1 MEAAGIESDSGSE
14 PDSANPHG
22 KPLSR
27 AVTGPHEPT
36 LTTCLPSTHHP
47 DAARLTSSGA
57 PVVPEDPDLAS
68 VNAAWP
74 YLSQDDRQRILSIAT
89 GIEKPC

>member
-27 AVTGPHEPT
+27 AVAGPHEPT
-36 LTTCLPSTHHP
+36 LTNCLPSTHHP
-47 DAARLTSSGA
+47 NHIRLASSGA
-57 PVVPEDPDLAS
+57 PVVPDDPDLAS
-68 VNAAWP
+68 LIAAWP
-74 YLSQDDRQRILSIAT
+74 DLSPENRQRILSIARGVET
-89 GIEKPC
+89 P